1 MKSDGIR
8 RNYIITGFT
17 STRQNERG
25 DEIVKDAYGAYQK
38 LCYEDKDSK
47 TTPANP
53 LSQLV
58 SVSESGCYKNK
69 AQWGREK

>member
-38 LCYEDKDSK
+38 LYYEDKGLKDYTS
-47 TTPANP
+47 N
-53 LSQLV
+53 SI
-58 SVSESGCYKNK
+58 ESIGERV
-69 AQWGREK
+69 GVRLR

>member
-1 MKSDGIR
+1 MKFVGIVK
-8 RNYIITGFT
+8 NYIITGFT
-17 STRQNERG
+17 STRQNDRR
-25 DEIVKDAYGAYQK
+25 DEIVKDPYGAYQK
-38 LCYEDKDSK
+38 LYYEDKDSK